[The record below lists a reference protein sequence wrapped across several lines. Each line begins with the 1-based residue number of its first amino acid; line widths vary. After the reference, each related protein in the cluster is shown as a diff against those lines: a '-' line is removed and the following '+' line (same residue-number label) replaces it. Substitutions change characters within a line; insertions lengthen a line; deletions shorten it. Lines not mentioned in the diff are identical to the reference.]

1 MVDRNNNKKTPTCSE
16 CSRLWRAYLE
26 ATQSQLELMHSMPSR
41 NTDFDAIQELEGRI
55 ELAAARRER
64 TWQEIQEHEESVHGR
79 HDAGVS
85 IDKGE

>member
-1 MVDRNNNKKTPTCSE
+1 
-16 CSRLWRAYLE
+16 
-26 ATQSQLELMHSMPSR
+26 LELMHSMPSR